1 MHDSI
6 LEFYFSVDGNKKTL
20 LDLNEYVRNHND
32 QVGKYRGNMYCIEC
46 RKAQLEYV
54 RECIGRRAY
63 LKTKPG
69 QRHERWCSYNYD
81 IANEKYIKKYYNDLT
96 YNQVQNKLLSTLRY
110 IQGITSKV
118 SKSTKKRAVV
128 LTSEDNPLILEKLNE
143 KKRVRKVLRR
153 KSLQGWLD
161 KDELDGKLYLYYGK
175 VYLKRKLKISKT
187 TGHEYYELHVYCKNK
202 KGEVKSKV
210 VIYRGKHK
218 DNVIKGE
225 EYNIVAIGRI
235 HFGWNRKL
243 ELINRDAILIKS
255 TYNY

>member
-118 SKSTKKRAVV
+118 SKSGEFTIQVQRFVKKRPITGTM
-128 LTSEDNPLILEKLNE
+128 LY
-143 KKRVRKVLRR
+143 RR
-153 KSLQGWLD
+153 KIKETSR
-161 KDELDGKLYLYYGK
+161 YL
-175 VYLKRKLKISKT
+175 L
-187 TGHEYYELHVYCKNK
+187 
-202 KGEVKSKV
+202 
-210 VIYRGKHK
+210 
-218 DNVIKGE
+218 
-225 EYNIVAIGRI
+225 
-235 HFGWNRKL
+235 
-243 ELINRDAILIKS
+243 
-255 TYNY
+255 